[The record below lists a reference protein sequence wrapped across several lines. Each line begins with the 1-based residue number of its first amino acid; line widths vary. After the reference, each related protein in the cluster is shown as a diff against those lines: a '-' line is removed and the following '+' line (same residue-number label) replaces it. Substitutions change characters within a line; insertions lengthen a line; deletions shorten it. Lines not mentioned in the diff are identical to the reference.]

1 MAKKKTTKK
10 KVAKKTKRK
19 SIAQKHAERVASGKE
34 TKFFEWLR
42 TEVLAYCKDDSISKP
57 EQFERRKELAKHL
70 EIAPSALKASYLY
83 GQNKENIYKA
93 AVFIGAIKEETLLNY
108 IKSYPALTSDLS
120 SLPQY
125 EIDFYTNF
133 RSLTPKEKELLS
145 NFVENLIQL
154 NKKYDNK

>member
-34 TKFFEWLR
+34 TEFFEWLR
-42 TEVLAYCKDDSISKP
+42 TEVLAYCKDDSIPK
-57 EQFERRKELAKHL
+57 QDQYKRRAKIAAHL
-70 EIAPSALKASYLY
+70 DIAQSALKASYLY

-93 AVFIGAIKEETLLNY
+93 AVFIGIINEKMLLNY
-108 IKSYPALTSDLS
+108 IKSYPALNKDLS

-154 NKKYDNK
+154 NKKYDKK